1 LNVATALNYPLVK
14 LFNRVLSDY
23 PMAREQLAAH
33 AGKVVAASV
42 GPIDSRV
49 RVTADGATEMI
60 GEGADI
66 QPDVSFQIPLSLL
79 PRLAR
84 KEEAAFREVVFT
96 GDSEFAA
103 LLARLAREVEWDIE
117 EDLSKWIGD
126 IAAHRVVDTVKR
138 THEWRVDATERL
150 TENVAE
156 YLTEEKRAFMTK
168 HDLETLARANETL
181 RDDVA
186 RLEARVANLVANVT
200 AS

>member
-1 LNVATALNYPLVK
+1 MKVAAALSYTLVK

-33 AGKVVAASV
+33 AGKVVEASV

-49 RVTADGATEMI
+49 RVTANGATEMI
-60 GEGADI
+60 GDGADI
-66 QPDVSFQIPLSLL
+66 PPDVAFQIPLWLL
-79 PRLAR
+79 PRLAQ
-84 KEEAAFREVVFT
+84 KEEAAFREVVFS

-103 LLARLAREVEWDIE
+103 LLARLAREIAWDIE

-138 THEWRVDATERL
+138 THEWRVDATQRF

-156 YLTEEKRAFMTK
+156 YLTEEKRAFVTR
-168 HDLETLARANETL
+168 HDLETLAVANETL

-186 RLEARVANLVANVT
+186 RLEARLGILIAKRN